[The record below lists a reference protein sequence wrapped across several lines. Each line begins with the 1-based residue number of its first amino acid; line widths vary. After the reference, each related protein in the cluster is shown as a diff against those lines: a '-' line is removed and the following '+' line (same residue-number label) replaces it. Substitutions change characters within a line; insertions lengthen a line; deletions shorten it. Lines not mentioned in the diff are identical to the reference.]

1 MKVLRAAEGET
12 KERTGEAVFEPGA
25 PVWGRETSS
34 PETSKDFTSG
44 VISFAAG
51 ARTVLHTHSSD
62 QLLYVVSG
70 IGKVGTANEDHV
82 ITSGDV
88 VLIPAGEWH
97 WHGAGDTGSPMSH
110 LMVTRADSE
119 TKVTEVTT

>member
-1 MKVLRAAEGET
+1 MKVIKAADGET
-12 KERTGEAVFEPGA
+12 KERTGETVFEPGA
-25 PVWGRETSS
+25 QVWGRETSS

-70 IGKVGTANEDHV
+70 IGKVGTPNDEYV